1 MKSGKNLIIPFIIL
15 VILIVGVVIYFAVS
29 NSGSNESTDASTVN
43 ALYIGVSEVK
53 SLQVTSTDPSFPQVQ
68 VDVIKNDDGSQDF
81 AYNGSDFDP
90 EVTYSSVKMSAYVSA
105 LTDYASALLIAENAN
120 MNDYG
125 LENPKYTVIIDTVSG
140 SSNKVSFGNTSFS
153 GESCY
158 IRINGGNNVYSVPIV
173 KYDFITMKSIDFIDT
188 TVLEIAPASLAE
200 VEFIRKTDNLDLLAS
215 CSTNGE
221 GYTTYY
227 FYDPFEFESSSYFD
241 SLIGKIC
248 NLDITEFIEIED
260 SDLADYLLDDPEFT
274 FILTGND
281 GTKTE
286 VFLSQNLGG
295 NYYGYIGGSNI
306 YFSINDAQI
315 QGLELSSVQYIDSYV
330 SYYQASEISTLKG
343 SYEGKTF
350 EMKIKTDSEG
360 SISGE
365 ESDVSLD
372 GRNAK
377 VFNSDGRSYCAVLF
391 ESFACM
397 EIGGI
402 DTEAVVDTS
411 GPAVMKIDYTT
422 TQYENHTIEFYTRSD
437 NSYYVVK
444 DGMYLKVYVY
454 AKELFNDGGTDTYDY
469 GVWSAYE
476 LLKTAIDDNING
488 VYDIPDTTE
497 EAA

>member
-1 MKSGKNLIIPFIIL
+1 
-15 VILIVGVVIYFAVS
+15 
-29 NSGSNESTDASTVN
+29 
-43 ALYIGVSEVK
+43 
-53 SLQVTSTDPSFPQVQ
+53 
-68 VDVIKNDDGSQDF
+68 
-81 AYNGSDFDP
+81 
-90 EVTYSSVKMSAYVSA
+90 
-105 LTDYASALLIAENAN
+105 
-120 MNDYG
+120 
-125 LENPKYTVIIDTVSG
+125 
-140 SSNKVSFGNTSFS
+140 
-153 GESCY
+153 
-158 IRINGGNNVYSVPIV
+158 
-173 KYDFITMKSIDFIDT
+173 
-188 TVLEIAPASLAE
+188 
-200 VEFIRKTDNLDLLAS
+200 
-215 CSTNGE
+215 
-221 GYTTYY
+221 
-227 FYDPFEFESSSYFD
+227 
-241 SLIGKIC
+241 
-248 NLDITEFIEIED
+248 
-260 SDLADYLLDDPEFT
+260 
-274 FILTGND
+274 
-281 GTKTE
+281 
-286 VFLSQNLGG
+286 
-295 NYYGYIGGSNI
+295 
-306 YFSINDAQI
+306 
-315 QGLELSSVQYIDSYV
+315 
-330 SYYQASEISTLKG
+330 
-343 SYEGKTF
+343 
-350 EMKIKTDSEG
+350 MKIKTDSEG